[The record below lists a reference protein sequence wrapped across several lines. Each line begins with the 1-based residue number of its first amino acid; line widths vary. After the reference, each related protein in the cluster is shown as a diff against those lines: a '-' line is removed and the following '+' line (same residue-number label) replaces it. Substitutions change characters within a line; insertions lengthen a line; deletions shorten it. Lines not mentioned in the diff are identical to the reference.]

1 MAFLDNSGDIILDA
15 VLTDTGRKRLARG
28 DGTFRIVKFALSDE
42 EINYGTYD
50 GTLPSG
56 QEALEIMQTP
66 ILEAFTNNTSMMHSF
81 LQTYTD
87 NENLLYLP
95 VLKLN
100 TQTIGTNINS
110 QFNSFLVA
118 VDLNTSCGLT
128 ITGGWG
134 TPTGP
139 STVSNGIWYGYDPSQ
154 IKTNCRI
161 DQGIDNALVPPASNA
176 VSSEM
181 YENQYRVE
189 LDGRFGQLISQD
201 GATLAIPSFT
211 DDDGIDVYY
220 FSSTGDPMFVKDNS
234 STVNNTT
241 STQTIAGWRGSMF
254 EFQIQASIQL
264 QTTTSLFTKLGG
276 EFDAAKTGS
285 PAVDSYFIDSIVR
298 VTGMTTGYTI
308 DVPVRYVRA
317 QGSYNCTP

>member
-56 QEALEIMQTP
+56 QEDLEIMQTP
-66 ILEAFTNNTSMMHSF
+66 LLEAFTNNTSMMHSF

-100 TQTIGTNINS
+100 TLQVGTNINS

-128 ITGGWG
+128 TDGGWD
-134 TPTGP
+134 P
-139 STVSNGIWYGYDPSQ
+139 SSGASDDGGILYGYDPTQ
-154 IKTNCRI
+154 IKTACRI
-161 DQGIDNALVPPASNA
+161 DQGIDNTLVPPGSNA

-189 LDGRFGQLISQD
+189 IDGRFGQLVSHD
-201 GATLAIPSFT
+201 GSVLATPSFT

-220 FSSTGDPMFVKDNS
+220 FSSTADPKFVQDNS
-234 STVNNTT
+234 STVNN
-241 STQTIAGWRGSMF
+241 STAAQAIAGWRGSKF
-254 EFQIQASIQL
+254 GFQIQASIQL

-276 EFDAAKTGS
+276 EFNAAKTGAT
-285 PAVDSYFIDSIVR
+285 AVDSYFIDSIVR

-317 QGSYNCTP
+317 KGSYQCVP

>member
-50 GTLPSG
+50 GFADPG
-56 QEALEIMQTP
+56 KEDLEIMQTP
-66 ILEAFTNNTSMMHSF
+66 LLEAFTNNTSMMHSF

-100 TQTIGTNINS
+100 TLQNGSNINS

-118 VDLNTSCGLT
+118 TDLNTACGLSE
-128 ITGGWG
+128 TGGWAPSSG
-134 TPTGP
+134 TPD
-139 STVSNGIWYGYDPSQ
+139 NEGIWYGYDPTQ
-154 IKTNCRI
+154 IQTNCRI

-189 LDGRFGQLISQD
+189 MDGRFGQLISHD
-201 GATLAIPSFT
+201 GSTLAIPSFT

-220 FSSTGDPMFVKDNS
+220 FSSTADPMFVQDNS
-234 STVNNTT
+234 STVNN
-241 STQTIAGWRGSMF
+241 STAGQAIAGWRGSKF
-254 EFQIQASIQL
+254 GFQIQASMQL

-285 PAVDSYFIDSIVR
+285 PAVNSYFIDTIVR

-317 QGSYNCTP
+317 QGSYTCVP

>member
-28 DGTFRIVKFALSDE
+28 DGSFRIVKFALSDE

-50 GTLPSG
+50 GFADPG
-56 QEALEIMQTP
+56 QEDLEIMQTP

-87 NENLLYLP
+87 NHTLMYLP
-95 VLKLN
+95 VIKLN
-100 TQTIGTNINS
+100 TLEAGKNINS

-118 VDLNTSCGLT
+118 VDLNTTCGLT
-128 ITGGWG
+128 ETGGWAPAG
-134 TPTGP
+134 TNATLDE
-139 STVSNGIWYGYDPSQ
+139 GIWYGYDPSQ
-154 IKTNCRI
+154 IQTACRL
-161 DQGIDNALVPPASNA
+161 DQGIDNSLVPPGSNQ

-181 YENQYRVE
+181 YENQYRIE
-189 LDGRFGQLISQD
+189 MDGRFGQIISAD
-201 GATLAIPSFT
+201 GATLANPSFT

-234 STVNNTT
+234 VVSNNTT
-241 STQTIAGWRGSMF
+241 NAQSIAGWRGSTF
-254 EFQIQASIQL
+254 GFQIQASIQL

-276 EFDAAKTGS
+276 EFDAAKTTFG
-285 PAVDSYFIDSIVR
+285 PVDSYFIDSIVR

-317 QGSYNCTP
+317 KDAYQCIP